1 MLGTFLLGWWWW
13 WWSSLVFTPSS
24 SQSELVGY
32 ALGVG
37 DSGYALEDHCTT
49 VAFSLSLSL
58 SFSRASKLSAP
69 GRGRDC
75 YTTDFTN
82 FASDVQLVH
91 RWSSLMR
98 FLLQIYT
105 CRWILACC
113 FPVSFPLLLP
123 AEQNLPLPLQHT
135 LGVEVHQH
143 PLDIQTGTLPLWVIH
158 TEPCKGVLLFGP
170 PGTGKSLLAK
180 AVATEA
186 GANFINVTGSTI
198 TSKWFGDAEKLTK
211 ALFSLARKL
220 SPLVIFVDE
229 LRFLSIYK
237 QNRRQGSLCTFLT
250 VCCDDKSWCSL

>member
-49 VAFSLSLSL
+49 VAFFFSLSLFLCVSL
-58 SFSRASKLSAP
+58 SHSSSSLSLFVFLFLVLFRCVLTRALHTHSRHALVAFSISLCLLRLNQVPFCCSSRASKLSAP

-158 TEPCKGVLLFGP
+158 TEVTPYSI
-170 PGTGKSLLAK
+170 SL
-180 AVATEA
+180 
-186 GANFINVTGSTI
+186 
-198 TSKWFGDAEKLTK
+198 KWL
-211 ALFSLARKL
+211 
-220 SPLVIFVDE
+220 
-229 LRFLSIYK
+229 
-237 QNRRQGSLCTFLT
+237 QN
-250 VCCDDKSWCSL
+250 